1 MTVGFAVGLYS
12 DAIAIFMPVQTSAGA
27 AQPFFA
33 IDSQKFL
40 FSFSSYIA
48 AAATLAIAFSAS
60 LPRPWWALLTVYV
73 TAQPMAGAFRPKI
86 FYRLGGIVT
95 GAVVTVALVPNLQ
108 NSPELLILCLAAWT
122 GFCIYLAVLDRTPR
136 AFLFQMAAFS
146 SAVISFPY
154 LDDPGNIF
162 TTTISRVEEMTVA
175 IVCVSIAHA
184 LLQPWSATPVIRSK
198 AEAFLAH
205 ASRWTAEAL
214 GSRHTAL
221 EYEHRRTLAADV
233 TELGMIAIHLPFD
246 QRAAPATR
254 RLVLSLQERLA
265 TVLPLA
271 SAAANRL
278 DLLRELSP
286 LDAPLEALIDDVI
299 LWLGGVIDTPGAV
312 ERALVDR
319 CRSLAAFHEQTADWE
334 GLLVVSVCERVA
346 EFLEALDD
354 SRRLVQQIGGAP
366 EGPQPVTPETVS
378 ESYPLA
384 RDHSV
389 AALAGLATA
398 TAIALYCAVWI
409 LLAWPNGSATAAF
422 AALIT
427 CSFAVQ
433 DDPAPVIGR
442 YLGATLMTFPLA
454 ALYLFAILPRVDGY
468 GMLIVTLAPAL
479 LWMGYIQADP
489 PRSAR
494 ALPMFSCFIVGLGF
508 LARFQADFAVFIN
521 TGLAQVGGV
530 VTTLAVT
537 KLFRS
542 TNVLWTARRIVGGNW
557 ADLEQLANI
566 RRPFEAERWT
576 GLAVDRLGQI
586 AARMAVAPA
595 GDALHETDGLADL
608 RIGRNIIPIR
618 RALVAVP
625 HDVRHALGMVLSETS
640 SLFRARR
647 QAGEAVSPPVSLLE
661 AIDAAID
668 DMLASAQL
676 APRHQ
681 ALLALVG
688 MRCNLFPAALPF
700 ESARAR

>member
-1 MTVGFAVGLYS
+1 MAVTLTARAS
-12 DAIAIFMPVQTSAGA
+12 QTL
-27 AQPFFA
+27 FA
-33 IDSQKFL
+33 IHSQKLL
-40 FSFSSYIA
+40 FSFSSYNA
-48 AAATLAIAFSAS
+48 AAVTLAIAFSAS

-86 FYRLGGIVT
+86 FYRLGGILT
-95 GAVVTVALVPNLQ
+95 GAVVTIALVPNLQ
-108 NSPELLILCLAAWT
+108 NSPELLVLCLAAWT

-184 LLQPWSATPVIRSK
+184 LLQPWSATPVIRSR
-198 AEAFLAH
+198 AEAFLSH
-205 ASRWTAEAL
+205 ASRWTSEAL
-214 GSRHTAL
+214 GTRHTAL

-254 RLVLSLQERLA
+254 QLVLSLQEQLA
-265 TVLPLA
+265 PVLPLA

-278 DLLRELSP
+278 DLLRELGE
-286 LDAPLEALIDDVI
+286 LEAPLELLVEDVI
-299 LWLGGVIDTPGAV
+299 TWLGSAIDTPGSV

-319 CRSLAAFHEQTADWE
+319 CRSLAMLHEQTGDWRA
-334 GLLVVSVCERVA
+334 LLTISVCERMA
-346 EFLEALDD
+346 EFIEALDE
-354 SRRLVQQIGGAP
+354 SRELVRQIG
-366 EGPQPVTPETVS
+366 TTRETTQSIARKADGVR
-378 ESYPLA
+378 YPLA

-442 YLGATLMTFPLA
+442 YLRATLMTFPLA
-454 ALYLFAILPRVDGY
+454 ALYLFVILPRVDGCE
-468 GMLIVTLAPAL
+468 MLIVTLAPAL

-489 PRSAR
+489 PRSAQ
-494 ALPMFSCFIVGLGF
+494 ALPMFSCFIVGMGF
-508 LARFQADFAVFIN
+508 LARFQADFAVFVN

-542 TNVLWTARRIVGGNW
+542 ANVLWTARRIVRGNW

-566 RRPFEAERWT
+566 RKPFEPERWT
-576 GLAVDRLGQI
+576 GLAIDRLGQV

-595 GDALHETDGLADL
+595 GDALHAADGLADL

-618 RALVAVP
+618 RALIAVP
-625 HDVRHALGMVLSETS
+625 HDVRRALGVVLSETS
-640 SLFRARR
+640 SLFRARHR
-647 QAGEAVSPPVSLLE
+647 ASEAVSPSASLLQ

-668 DMLASAQL
+668 DMLASVEV

-688 MRCNLFPAALPF
+688 MRCNLFPTARPF
-700 ESARAR
+700 ERARPR

>member
-1 MTVGFAVGLYS
+1 MAADL
-12 DAIAIFMPVQTSAGA
+12 IARAPQPV
-27 AQPFFA
+27 FA
-33 IDSQKFL
+33 IDLQKLL
-40 FSFSSYIA
+40 FSLSSFIA

-95 GAVVTVALVPNLQ
+95 GAAVTVALVPNLQ

-175 IVCVSIAHA
+175 IICVSIAHA
-184 LLQPWSATPVIRSK
+184 LLQPWSATPVIRAR

-214 GSRHTAL
+214 GNRHTAL
-221 EYEHRRTLAADV
+221 EYEHRRMLAADV

-254 RLVLSLQERLA
+254 RLVLSLQEQLA

-278 DLLRELSP
+278 DLLRAYGP
-286 LDAPLEALIDDVI
+286 LDASLETLTDDLIG
-299 LWLGGVIDTPGAV
+299 WLGSAIDTPGDV
-312 ERALVDR
+312 EQVLVDR
-319 CRSLAAFHEQTADWE
+319 CRLLASLHEGAPDWRA
-334 GLLVVSVCERVA
+334 LLKVSVCERVA
-346 EFLEALDD
+346 EFVEALQE
-354 SRRLVQQIGGAP
+354 SRRLVQQIGLRP
-366 EGPQPVTPETVS
+366 ESS
-378 ESYPLA
+378 ERIEPKTESERYPLA

-398 TAIALYCAVWI
+398 TAITLYCAVWI

-442 YLGATLMTFPLA
+442 YLNATLMTFPLA
-454 ALYLFAILPRVDGY
+454 ALYLFVILPRVDGY

-494 ALPMFSCFIVGLGF
+494 ALPMFSCFIVGMGF
-508 LARFQADFAVFIN
+508 LARFQADFAVFVN
-521 TGLAQVGGV
+521 TGIAQVGGV
-530 VTTLAVT
+530 VATLAVT

-542 TNVLWTARRIVGGNW
+542 ANVLWTARRIVRGNW
-557 ADLEQLANI
+557 LDLEQLANI
-566 RRPFEAERWT
+566 RKPFEPERWT

-586 AARMAVAPA
+586 AARMAVAPP
-595 GDALHETDGLADL
+595 GDALHAADGLADL
-608 RIGRNIIPIR
+608 RIGRNIIAIR

-625 HDVRHALGMVLSETS
+625 HDVRHALGAVLSEVS
-640 SLFRARR
+640 SLFRARHR
-647 QAGEAVSPPVSLLE
+647 ANDVVPPPASLLA

-668 DMLASAQL
+668 GMMANVQL

-688 MRCNLFPAALPF
+688 MRCNLFPVARPF
-700 ESARAR
+700 ESGGAR

>member
-1 MTVGFAVGLYS
+1 MS
-12 DAIAIFMPVQTSAGA
+12 
-27 AQPFFA
+27 AQPIARPSQLFLA
-33 IDSQKFL
+33 IDLQKFL
-40 FSFSSYIA
+40 FSFSSFIA
-48 AAATLAIAFSAS
+48 AAVTLAIAFSAS

-73 TAQPMAGAFRPKI
+73 TAQPMAGAFRPKV

-95 GAVVTVALVPNLQ
+95 GAAVTVALVPNLQ
-108 NSPELLILCLAAWT
+108 NSPELLVLCLAAWT

-154 LDDPGNIF
+154 LDDPANIF

-175 IVCVSIAHA
+175 IVCVSVAHA
-184 LLQPWSATPVIRSK
+184 LLQPWSATPIIRAK
-198 AEAFLAH
+198 ADAFLAH

-221 EYEHRRTLAADV
+221 EYEHRRMLATDV

-246 QRAAPATR
+246 QRSAPATR
-254 RLVLSLQERLA
+254 RLVLNLQERLA
-265 TVLPLA
+265 AVLPLA

-278 DLLRELSP
+278 DLLRGLDP
-286 LDAPLEALIDDVI
+286 LDAALEALIEDVI
-299 LWLGGVIDTPGAV
+299 AWLGTSIDTPGEVEQALV
-312 ERALVDR
+312 ERCRLLASHYEQIPDWKALL
-319 CRSLAAFHEQTADWE
+319 S
-334 GLLVVSVCERVA
+334 VSVCERIA
-346 EFLEALDD
+346 EFVEAHHD
-354 SRRLVQQIGGAP
+354 SRRLVRQIGA
-366 EGPQPVTPETVS
+366 QPDIQQHIEPTTET
-378 ESYPLA
+378 ERYPLA
-384 RDHSV
+384 RDHTL

-398 TAIALYCAVWI
+398 TAIMLYCAVWI

-442 YLGATLMTFPLA
+442 YLGATLITFPLA
-454 ALYLFAILPRVDGY
+454 ALYLFVILPRVDGC
-468 GMLIVTLAPAL
+468 GMLVVTLAPAL

-494 ALPMFSCFIVGLGF
+494 ALPMFSCFIVGMGF
-508 LARFQADFAVFIN
+508 LDRFQADFAGFVN

-542 TNVLWTARRIVGGNW
+542 ANVLWTARRIVRGNW
-557 ADLEQLANI
+557 ADLEELANI
-566 RRPFEAERWT
+566 RRPFAAERWT
-576 GLAVDRLGQI
+576 GLAIDRLGQI
-586 AARMAVAPA
+586 AARMALAPP
-595 GDALHETDGLADL
+595 GDALHAADGLADL

-618 RALVAVP
+618 RALAGVP
-625 HDVRHALGMVLSETS
+625 HDVRHALGGVLTEVSA
-640 SLFRARR
+640 LFRARR
-647 QAGEAVSPPVSLLE
+647 RASDAVPPPASLLRS
-661 AIDAAID
+661 IDAAID
-668 DMLASAQL
+668 GMLANAQL

-688 MRCNLFPAALPF
+688 MRCNLFPAAAPF
-700 ESARAR
+700 QFAGKR

>member
-1 MTVGFAVGLYS
+1 MLPY
-12 DAIAIFMPVQTSAGA
+12 IAIDP
-27 AQPFFA
+27 
-33 IDSQKFL
+33 QKLL
-40 FSFSSYIA
+40 FSCSSFIA
-48 AAATLAIAFSAS
+48 AAITLAIAFSAS

-86 FYRLGGIVT
+86 FYRIGGIVT
-95 GAVVTVALVPNLQ
+95 GAAVTIALVPNLQ
-108 NSPELLILCLAAWT
+108 NSPEILVLCLAAWT

-162 TTTISRVEEMTVA
+162 TTTISRVEEMIVA

-184 LLQPWSATPVIRSK
+184 LLQPWSATPVIRAK

-214 GSRHTAL
+214 SSRHAAL

-246 QRAAPATR
+246 QSGAAATR
-254 RLVLSLQERLA
+254 RHVQHLQKRLAPVLS
-265 TVLPLA
+265 LA

-278 DLLRELSP
+278 DLLRGLGP
-286 LDAPLEALIDDVI
+286 LDPALELLVGDVI
-299 LWLGGVIDTPGAV
+299 AWLAGPVDLPADA
-312 ERALVDR
+312 EHHLVDR
-319 CRSLAAFHEQTADWE
+319 CRALARHHEPAADWPA
-334 GLLVVSVCERVA
+334 LLTISVCERMA
-346 EFLEALDD
+346 EFIEAHHA
-354 SRRLVQQIGGAP
+354 SRQLVRRIGVRP
-366 EGPQPVTPETVS
+366 EVEDLIDRQTKHERH
-378 ESYPLA
+378 PLA
-384 RDHSV
+384 RDHGV

-398 TAIALYCAVWI
+398 TAITLYCAVWI

-442 YLGATLMTFPLA
+442 YLGATLVTFPLA
-454 ALYLFAILPRVDGY
+454 ALYLFVILPRVDGY
-468 GMLIVTLAPAL
+468 GMLVVTLAPAL

-489 PRSAR
+489 ARSAR
-494 ALPMFSCFIVGLGF
+494 ALPMFSCFIVGMGF
-508 LARFQADFAVFIN
+508 VARFQADFALFIN
-521 TGLAQVGGV
+521 TGLAQVGGIV
-530 VTTLAVT
+530 SALAVT

-542 TNVLWTARRIVGGNW
+542 VSVLWTAHRIVRANW
-557 ADLEQLANI
+557 LDVENLANI
-566 RRPFEAERWT
+566 RRPFEPERWT
-576 GLAVDRLGQI
+576 GQAVDRLGQI

-595 GDALHETDGLADL
+595 GHALHAADGLADL
-608 RIGRNIIPIR
+608 RVGRNIIPIR

-625 HDVRHALGMVLSETS
+625 HDIRRELGSVLSDVS
-640 SLFRARR
+640 GLFRKRHL
-647 QAGEAVSPPVSLLE
+647 AGTAISPPASLLQS
-661 AIDAAID
+661 IDAAID
-668 DMLASAQL
+668 RMLAVAQPQ
-676 APRHQ
+676 PRHQ

-688 MRCNLFPAALPF
+688 MRCNLFPTAPPF
-700 ESARAR
+700 SRLGEP

>member
-1 MTVGFAVGLYS
+1 
-12 DAIAIFMPVQTSAGA
+12 MPTSLRPVRSS
-27 AQPFFA
+27 QQLLA
-33 IDSQKFL
+33 IDPQKFL
-40 FSFSSYIA
+40 FSLSSFVA
-48 AAATLAIAFSAS
+48 AAATLLITFSAS

-86 FYRLGGIVT
+86 FYRLGGILT
-95 GAVVTVALVPNLQ
+95 GAAVTIALVPNLQ
-108 NSPELLILCLAAWT
+108 NSPELLILCFAAWT

-136 AFLFQMAAFS
+136 AFCFQMAAFS

-184 LLQPWSATPVIRSK
+184 LLQPWSVTPVIRAR
-198 AEAFLAH
+198 AEAFLVH

-214 GSRHTAL
+214 GSRHTTL
-221 EYEHRRTLAADV
+221 EYEHQRTLATDV

-246 QRAAPATR
+246 QRSAPATR

-265 TVLPLA
+265 TILPLA
-271 SAAANRL
+271 SATANRL
-278 DLLRELSP
+278 DLLRALAPLDVELST
-286 LDAPLEALIDDVI
+286 LVDDVVD
-299 LWLGGVIDTPGAV
+299 WLVGGIEAPAEIERELV
-312 ERALVDR
+312 ER
-319 CRSLAAFHEQTADWE
+319 CRLLASRYEQAPDWQAI
-334 GLLVVSVCERVA
+334 LAISVCERMA
-346 EFLEALDD
+346 EFAEAHYE
-354 SRRLVQQIGGAP
+354 SRLLVQQIGVPIDDGDDSALIT
-366 EGPQPVTPETVS
+366 QI

-384 RDHSV
+384 RDHGV

-398 TAIALYCAVWI
+398 TAITLYCAVWI

-442 YLGATLMTFPLA
+442 YLGSTLITFPLA
-454 ALYLFAILPRVDGY
+454 ALYLFIILPRVDGY

-489 PRSAR
+489 ARSAR
-494 ALPMFSCFIVGLGF
+494 ALPMFSCFIVGMGF
-508 LARFQADFAVFIN
+508 LDRFQADFAVFMN
-521 TGLAQVGGV
+521 TGLAQVGGI

-542 TNVLWTARRIVGGNW
+542 ANVLWTARRIVRDNW
-557 ADLEQLANI
+557 VDLEQLANI
-566 RRPFEAERWT
+566 RRPFRPAQWT
-576 GLAVDRLGQI
+576 GKGIDRLGLV
-586 AARMAVAPA
+586 AARMAVASL
-595 GDALHETDGLADL
+595 GDALHAADGLADI

-618 RALVAVP
+618 RALAAVP
-625 HDVRHALGMVLSETS
+625 HDVRRTLGVVLAEVSV
-640 SLFRARR
+640 LFRDRR
-647 QAGEAVSPPVSLLE
+647 RASDAVPPPATLLH
-661 AIDAAID
+661 AIDAAIEG
-668 DMLASAQL
+668 MLANAQL
-676 APRHQ
+676 GPRHQ

-688 MRCNLFPAALPF
+688 MRCNLFPAASPF
-700 ESARAR
+700 QRTPAQ